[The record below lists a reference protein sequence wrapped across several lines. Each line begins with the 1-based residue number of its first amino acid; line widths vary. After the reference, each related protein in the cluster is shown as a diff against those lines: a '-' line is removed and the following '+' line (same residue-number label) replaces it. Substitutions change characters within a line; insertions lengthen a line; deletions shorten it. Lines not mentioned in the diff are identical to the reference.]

1 MANSKSTFDRLMRQ
15 PILLLL
21 MALMAIALVLL
32 IVFLW
37 QLPSSREYQADV
49 NSEAI
54 DRLEKVLSF
63 SYDETRNLELSEERI
78 LGLHAD
84 HFRFMNLDGI
94 ELGEENLNLKELG
107 YRKFNSGLIFGDTA
121 EAGNN
126 VYYYEA
132 DKLCWSSPLSGVFA
146 GAVKGKDEI
155 AVIDNPDKSYPS
167 LHLLRLTDG
176 NRIYSLSFAESGYIS
191 DVQFTP
197 DFQALDVLL
206 INTKK
211 NELQAIIKRYDLQG
225 GQMSQYTPLTKGR
238 FYHSLAYMG
247 SKLVLASD
255 EAILLIDR
263 EADEAETELKYDA
276 VYKLISRNN
285 SVIAL
290 VRKEAGRAQELVEI
304 TPDAGEKQLLKLDSR
319 VQVISEH
326 NTQLFI
332 AAGRRLYI
340 YNLARGEIQAEVK
353 LGDEAMALSFGSDGI
368 VYLLTA
374 TGVHKLILS

>member
-1 MANSKSTFDRLMRQ
+1 
-15 PILLLL
+15 
-21 MALMAIALVLL
+21 MAIALVLL